1 MSTQL
6 LEPPRRNHTDGEGDS
21 FFHRNCLAACVIITL
36 PLCPCRLIVVYT
48 QKIHVVN
55 NEHGEIK
62 PPYFK
67 EILDYSR
74 VQLFRCCTVTD
85 TLINDVFPPVFTNY

>member
-6 LEPPRRNHTDGEGDS
+6 LEPPRRNHTDREDDS
-21 FFHRNCLAACVIITL
+21 VFHRNCLAACVITL
-36 PLCPCRLIVVYT
+36 PLCLCRLIVVYT

-85 TLINDVFPPVFTNY
+85 TLIKDVFPPVFTNY